1 MTRMNRMAGAAWVA
15 RIGFVV
21 LLLSC
26 VGAAAQQSAKTAR
39 IGLLSL
45 SAGSN
50 PNMDVFLFRGLRELG
65 WIEGKNL
72 SVEYRWAAGQ
82 QDRLPELA
90 ADLVRR
96 NVDLIVTSSTPA
108 ALAAKQATT
117 RIPIVITFVADPV
130 GSGLVAGLARP
141 GGNVTGITTLT
152 PELVAKRLELVKQ
165 LASRASRIAVLWDP
179 AALPEG
185 TMRYMREQAEA
196 AGRSLGVATSF
207 IEVRRAADLDQVFAS
222 MSEAR
227 IGALVVSPF
236 PTLFEARSEIVAQ
249 AAKSGLPTI
258 YPWREAVDAGGLAS
272 YATNFPE
279 MYRRA
284 AIYVDKILKGARPA
298 ELPIE
303 QPTQFEFVINLKAA
317 KTLGLSVPDSLLQ
330 RADEVLR

>member
-1 MTRMNRMAGAAWVA
+1 MAGTAWVA

-21 LLLSC
+21 VLFSC
-26 VGAAAQQSAKTAR
+26 FSAAAQQPAKTAR

-45 SAGSN
+45 SAGPN
-50 PNMDVFLFRGLRELG
+50 PNMDVLRGLRELG
-65 WIEGKNL
+65 WVEGKNL
-72 SVEYRWAAGQ
+72 SVEYRWAAGE
-82 QDRLPELA
+82 QDRLPGLA

-108 ALAAKQATT
+108 ALAAKQATSK
-117 RIPIVITFVADPV
+117 IPIVITFVADPV
-130 GSGLVAGLARP
+130 GSGLVASLARP
-141 GGNVTGITTLT
+141 VGNVTGITTLT

-165 LASRASRIAVLWDP
+165 VASHASRIAVLWDP
-179 AALPEG
+179 AGLSEG
-185 TMRYMREQAEA
+185 TRRNMREQAEA
-196 AGRSLGVATSF
+196 AGRSLGVALRF
-207 IEVRRAADLDQVFAS
+207 VEVRRSAELGQVFAS

-227 IGALVVSPF
+227 IGALVVSPT
-236 PTLFEARSEIVAQ
+236 PMLFEARSEIVAQ

-284 AIYVDKILKGARPA
+284 ASYVDKILKGARPA

-317 KTLGLSVPDSLLQ
+317 KALGLSVPDSLLQ